1 MQPRLI
7 RAVRRRDEDSI
18 PVISMFYG
26 IIVSLYFQDDR
37 RHHRPH
43 IHAKYQDDE
52 AVIAIPEGELLE
64 GSLPRAKMKLV
75 VAWIEIHGDELMADW
90 QLAVSGQQ
98 PFKIEPLR

>member
-1 MQPRLI
+1 M
-7 RAVRRRDEDSI
+7 

-43 IHAKYQDDE
+43 IHVKYQDDE
-52 AVIAIPEGELLE
+52 AVMAIPEGELLE